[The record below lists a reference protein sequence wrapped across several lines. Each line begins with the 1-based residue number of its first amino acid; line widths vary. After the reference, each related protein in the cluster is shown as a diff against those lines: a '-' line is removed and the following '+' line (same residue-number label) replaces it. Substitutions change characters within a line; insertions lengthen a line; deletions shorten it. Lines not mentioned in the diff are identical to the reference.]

1 MAEFVVT
8 TENFAA
14 EVKKSELPVLVDFW
28 APWCGPCKMLA
39 PVIAELAKELEGRV
53 KVGKLNVDDD
63 PELASNFGIVAI
75 PTIILFRNGRVAATL
90 TGLQSKERILEMLK
104 S

>member
-28 APWCGPCKMLA
+28 APWCGPCKMLV
-39 PVIAELAKELEGRV
+39 PVIAELAEELEGRV

-75 PTIILFRNGRVAATL
+75 PTLILFRNGRVAATL
-90 TGLQSKERILEMLK
+90 TGLQSKEKILEMLK
-104 S
+104 

>member
-39 PVIAELAKELEGRV
+39 PVIAELAEELEGRV
-53 KVGKLNVDDD
+53 KIGKLNVDDD

-75 PTIILFRNGRVAATL
+75 PTLILFRNGCVAATL
-90 TGLQSKERILEMLK
+90 TGLQSKEKILEMLK
-104 S
+104 